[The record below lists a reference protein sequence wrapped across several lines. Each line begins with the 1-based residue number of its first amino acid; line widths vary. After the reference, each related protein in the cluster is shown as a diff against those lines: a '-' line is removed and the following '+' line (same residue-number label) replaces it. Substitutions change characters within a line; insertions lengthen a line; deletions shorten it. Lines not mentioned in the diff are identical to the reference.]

1 MGVQCCWNKLKARTD
16 KSKRL
21 RPETEGAQQHAL
33 GEAAAAAAAAA
44 AMENTLDAKDR
55 EQRSSTDF
63 DAESRDAEGGKMKN
77 NMSIPSAC
85 PILNTYT
92 SQQCFLV

>member
-1 MGVQCCWNKLKARTD
+1 MAAFTPFKSNCLSWLYLHHWRLGVQCCWNKLKARTD

-33 GEAAAAAAAAA
+33 SEAATAAAAAA

-63 DAESRDAEGGKMKN
+63 DAESRDAEGGKN
-77 NMSIPSAC
+77 EE
-85 PILNTYT
+85 
-92 SQQCFLV
+92 